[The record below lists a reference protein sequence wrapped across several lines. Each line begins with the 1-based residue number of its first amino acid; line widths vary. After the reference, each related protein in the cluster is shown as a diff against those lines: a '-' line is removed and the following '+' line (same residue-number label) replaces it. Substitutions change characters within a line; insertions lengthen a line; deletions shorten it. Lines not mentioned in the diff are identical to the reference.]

1 MFSKYLRTY
10 IVLIAIFY
18 AAPLVVFPQSNS
30 MIVTESVNGPENST
44 KSTCHIEGKKIG
56 QRAFKKFLAELEQIE
71 STWMCIKRKEGG
83 ITRYQAKD
91 KTGTIYQYEV
101 EQFITESG
109 KERTKQSLVRLKPNA
124 STINQ

>member
-10 IVLIAIFY
+10 IFLAAVFY
-18 AAPLVVFPQSNS
+18 TTPQIILAQSNS
-30 MIVTESVNGPENST
+30 MIATESVTGPENTS
-44 KSTCHIEGKKIG
+44 KSTCHIEGKKVG
-56 QRAFKKFLAELEQIE
+56 QRAFKKFLAELEQVE
-71 STWMCIKRKEGG
+71 STWMCIKTKEGG

-101 EQFITESG
+101 EQFIAESG
-109 KERTKQSLVRLKPNA
+109 KERTKQSLIRLKPDT